1 MFLLFGFVV
10 AFRFVVV
17 VVVFLPVEKLVS
29 QQRSNNIKSKCSNSQ
44 IFLEYLTLV
53 LSHTLPHLWGIGNTY
68 LVNYPPLPLLSSESA
83 LKSHC
88 FHMNMKISGYD

>member
-68 LVNYPPLPLLSSESA
+68 LDTSVSLCTVSLMMEEETLWLPYTIKLVT
-83 LKSHC
+83 
-88 FHMNMKISGYD
+88 